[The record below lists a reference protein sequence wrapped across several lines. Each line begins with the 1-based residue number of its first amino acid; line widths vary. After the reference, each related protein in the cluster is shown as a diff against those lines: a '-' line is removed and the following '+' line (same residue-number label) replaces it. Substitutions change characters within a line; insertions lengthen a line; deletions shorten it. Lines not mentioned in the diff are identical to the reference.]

1 MNYIGFYKYL
11 RKSWDDHRINTLQ
24 GVIMGEAL
32 YQFFKYIIQ
41 FNPQRHPRHEYASI
55 LNI

>member
-1 MNYIGFYKYL
+1 MNYTGFYKYL
-11 RKSWDDHRINTLQ
+11 GKSWDDHRINTLQ